1 MSVLLPRLRVG
12 IPSTEV
18 EYQGSAGEF
27 FDVLPNSQGLTEE
40 YLYAHQP
47 TTDDTI
53 PVYSTSD
60 VPVGRLDNSATT
72 SANFNPIAGP
82 VVVVARKGYAG
93 RLYVVEAQTLIVH
106 EDAYAVKPKVE
117 YSEAINL
124 WWFAGHYS
132 DEFQAN
138 RTSPWGIGDFPRER
152 FLNME
157 IVVPRM
163 PFQETIASLY
173 VRRDRLLGMLAS
185 LRHRA
190 SDNIDSMVGE
200 RIAP

>member
-1 MSVLLPRLRVG
+1 MSVLLPRLRVA
-12 IPSTEV
+12 IP
-18 EYQGSAGEF
+18 GSEIAYHGNAREF

-60 VPVGRLDNSATT
+60 VPVGRLDNSVAT
-72 SANFNPIAGP
+72 SANFNLVAAP

-93 RLYVVEAQTLIVH
+93 RLYVVQAQSLIVH

-117 YSEAINL
+117 YSEAVNL

-163 PFQETIASLY
+163 ALQETIAALY
-173 VRRDRLLGMLAS
+173 IRRDELLGMLAA
-185 LRHRA
+185 LRERA
-190 SDNIDSMVGE
+190 SDSIDCMVRE
-200 RIAP
+200 QITA